1 MRPPNRFG
9 LPALLLALAVA
20 LGSFA
25 LREHFRPP
33 PPAAVSSL
41 LAQMDFEATGLDVIR
56 YDAQGTPGFELR
68 APRAERF
75 RADDALQLLEASFRL
90 ADREAGGAWR
100 GSAAQIE
107 VRQNGDPLLL
117 SGNVE
122 LRREGQELQLNAPS
136 LLLDPQARRAW
147 GEESVSVTRPGSLVQ
162 AERFEVDLEKSQVQL
177 EGRVSGQ
184 FRSGG

>member
-9 LPALLLALAVA
+9 APAILAAVA
-20 LGSFA
+20 LVLGTFA
-25 LREHFRPP
+25 LREQFRPEQ
-33 PPAAVSSL
+33 PASVASV

-75 RADDALQLLEASFRL
+75 RADGELQLLGATFRV
-90 ADREAGGAWR
+90 ADPDAGGAWR
-100 GSAAQIE
+100 GSALRIE
-107 VRQNGDPLLL
+107 VRQNGEPLLL
-117 SGNVE
+117 TGDVA
-122 LRREGQELQLNAPS
+122 LLREGEELQLNAPS

-147 GEESVSVTRPGSLVQ
+147 GEESVSVARPGSLVR